1 MSRFIHSRY
10 NIFHEILGRGSKVTC
25 LSTTWSRTVN
35 LCEAEVRQMSSPTL
49 PEKRWSIDLEKKIQE
64 AHTEN
69 EQEYNARY
77 GFNPDSGKEIFV
89 IDTPPPYPS
98 GTWHIGAVAQYSMID
113 VIARSQRLLGK
124 EVYFPWGVDRNGINI
139 EFVVEKNTK
148 RKMKT
153 YDREEFLSLCKET
166 IEEFTQAMRNTAK
179 RVGLSC
185 DFSKEYLTDS
195 PEYRQVTQAIFVELF
210 KKGEIIE
217 DLRPNIYDPVE
228 GTTIAEAEVERQ
240 SRKTKLVDI
249 KWLTEDG
256 IEVIISTTRPELICA
271 CGIVVVHPDDERYRD
286 LVGKKIILPVPVS
299 GRETTVEIKTHTSVK
314 SDFGSG
320 VLMVCSFGDQNDVA
334 IFRDMGLTPFRAIDL
349 DGCMTSI
356 AGPWNGNKVI
366 EARKAVIEYLEENGK
381 IHDIVEREQE
391 IPVSERG
398 KNPVET
404 ILLKEWYVRQTHI
417 QDRMKEHIEEIKFH
431 PVRNKQFL
439 IDWMDNISID
449 WPISRRRWYH
459 TEIPI
464 WYSQDETKVIVPPSG
479 TYVQPWKDSPP
490 TDSRVLDRE
499 TREDI
504 GSYQQL
510 KQSLGEISG
519 EEKVFDTWMDS
530 SNSNL
535 FVSGYLNHPEIFEK
549 AFPTALR
556 PQGKEIVRTW
566 LYYTLL
572 KSTLLLD
579 KPGFNHVW
587 IDGLGMDP
595 WGRKMSK
602 SLGNGIDADSVLE
615 CGAGGKTGSWK
626 VKGPDKTVS
635 LRANKIGSECFR
647 LWKACDAQVGDDF
660 HINPEEIEKK
670 YYGVLTKVF
679 NVARFASMFPCPED
693 LETTPAD
700 LAIEDK
706 WIIAE
711 FQNTMSIVEKSW
723 HDLDIYT
730 ATQALK
736 SFATGVLPSH
746 WLEMVKSRLYDDDE
760 AAAWT
765 IHRIVRDFLSAFS
778 PICPFFSHH
787 ISLTIYSKSAV
798 DVDSFPVN
806 IVDELAV
813 DMPQGD
819 DLRKLTS
826 SIQEFNSSTW
836 NGKKDAGISLNK
848 PISGIIIPDELSEF
862 TTILTSMHSLE

>member
-1 MSRFIHSRY
+1 MP
-10 NIFHEILGRGSKVTC
+10 
-25 LSTTWSRTVN
+25 
-35 LCEAEVRQMSSPTL
+35 APTL

-64 AHTEN
+64 AHSEDEQQYTE
-69 EQEYNARY
+69 RY

-139 EFVVEKNTK
+139 EFVVERNTK

-153 YDREEFLSLCKET
+153 YDRDEFLSLCKET

-210 KKGEIIE
+210 KKGEIVE

-228 GTTIAEAEVERQ
+228 GTTIADAEVERL
-240 SRKTKLVDI
+240 SRRTKLIDI
-249 KWLTEDG
+249 KWYTDDG
-256 IEVIISTTRPELICA
+256 TEVIISTTRPELICA
-271 CGIVVVHPDDERYRD
+271 CGVVVVHPDDERYRD
-286 LVGKKIILPVPVS
+286 LIGKRIKLPIPVN
-299 GRETTVEIKTHTSVK
+299 GRQTSVEIKTHASVK
-314 SDFGSG
+314 SEFGSG

-334 IFRDMGLTPFRAIDL
+334 VFRELGLTPFRAIDL
-349 DGCMTSI
+349 DGCMTDI
-356 AGPWNGNKVI
+356 AGPWAGQKVL
-366 EARKAVIEYLEENGK
+366 EARKAVTEYLEENGK
-381 IHDIVEREQE
+381 IAEIVEREQE

-398 KNPVET
+398 KNPVEI

-417 QDRMKEHIEEIKFH
+417 QDEMKEHIEEIQFH
-431 PVRNKQFL
+431 PSRNKQFL

-464 WYSQDETKVIVPPSG
+464 WYSEDETKIIVPPSG

-490 TDSRVLDRE
+490 NGSRVLDRE
-499 TREDI
+499 TREDL
-504 GSYQQL
+504 GSYQDLQE
-510 KQSLGEISG
+510 SVGNITG

-535 FVSGYLNHPEIFEK
+535 FVSGYLNHPEVFEK

-572 KSTLLLD
+572 KSTLLLN
-579 KPGFNHVW
+579 KPGFEHVW

-670 YYGVLTKVF
+670 YFGVLTKIF
-679 NVARFASMFPCPED
+679 NVARFASMFPCPDD
-693 LETTPAD
+693 LDTVPED
-700 LAIEDK
+700 LAIEDR

-711 FQNTMSIVEKSW
+711 FQNTMSIVQNSW
-723 HDLDIYT
+723 AGLDIYT

-746 WLEMVKSRLYDDDE
+746 WLEMVKTRLYDEDK

-787 ISLTIYSKSAV
+787 ISQTIYSKSAV
-798 DVDSFPVN
+798 DVDSFPEV
-806 IVDELAV
+806 IVAELSV
-813 DMPQGD
+813 DTIEGD
-819 DLRKLTS
+819 NLRKLTN
-826 SIQEFNSSTW
+826 SIQEFNSATW

-848 PISGIIIPDELSEF
+848 PISGITIPEELVEF
-862 TTILTSMHSLE
+862 TKILTSMHSLE